1 MIRIATV
8 SLGLAAGLAALSAA
22 PAAAQQ
28 TTASND
34 EAGDPNPVSTIVCRR
49 YPPPTGTRIGPRRIC
64 KTQHEW
70 DLIDEEIRSVV
81 ENIGTRSYVGNE

>member
-1 MIRIATV
+1 MIKISTV

-22 PAAAQQ
+22 PASAQQ

-34 EAGDPNPVSTIVCRR
+34 QTNDPNPVSTIVCRR
-49 YPPPTGTRIGPRRIC
+49 YPPPTGSRIGPRRIC

-70 DLIDEEIRSVV
+70 DQIDEENRSIV
-81 ENIGTRSYVGNE
+81 ENIGNRSRVGNE